1 MASDSFVHLHN
12 HSEYSMLDGAAKTK
26 AMAEEV
32 VASVGH
38 MPRRRAK
45 VGFSVII
52 PFLMTLRSFI
62 VRGGYLL

>member
-1 MASDSFVHLHN
+1 MRTSSGTSFLMA
-12 HSEYSMLDGAAKTK
+12 EMAALEQMSTK
-26 AMAEEV
+26 AVAKPMLMPLMAEEV

-52 PFLMTLRSFI
+52 PFLMTLR
-62 VRGGYLL
+62 